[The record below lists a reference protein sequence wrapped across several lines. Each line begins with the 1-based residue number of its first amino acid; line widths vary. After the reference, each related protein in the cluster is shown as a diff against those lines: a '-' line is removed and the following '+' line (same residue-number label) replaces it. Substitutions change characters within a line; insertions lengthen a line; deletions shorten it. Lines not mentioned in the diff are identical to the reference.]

1 MKPKEEYLFYMQKFF
16 DLTENIEDE
25 KLRQNIITT
34 VLKITES
41 LSVVANFD
49 LDSLN
54 SKEK

>member
-16 DLTENIEDE
+16 DLTENIKDE
-25 KLRQNIITT
+25 ELRQNLITT

-41 LSVVANFD
+41 LSIIANFD

-54 SKEK
+54 SKEE

>member
-25 KLRQNIITT
+25 KLRQNLITT